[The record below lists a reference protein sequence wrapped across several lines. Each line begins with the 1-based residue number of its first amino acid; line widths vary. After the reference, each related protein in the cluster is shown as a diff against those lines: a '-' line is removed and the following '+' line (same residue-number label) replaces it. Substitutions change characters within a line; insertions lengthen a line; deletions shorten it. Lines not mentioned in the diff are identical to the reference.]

1 MSQSGDREWEAN
13 SAFAL
18 LGWRWSSV
26 KRGLEGDS
34 AGCCTGEQ
42 VWWDG
47 TRHTREREPAF
58 FGSSVCRTS
67 HRMWVAFL
75 ALKSSGVSSST
86 VSPLPFTP
94 SSRSLL
100 YSLYRKNDKRQCR
113 EGAHRAGRAEARGT
127 HGTVGERGGLLRR
140 LKVTKAPAA
149 VADSRHWRLPW
160 RETVTGF
167 TRRWWLWQ
175 WVLIR
180 SKVNHMYSW
189 RTWEQRDTR
198 QISIPVG
205 TTWTHNWNSCK
216 SMQSCRLR

>member
-18 LGWRWSSV
+18 LGWRWSLV
-26 KRGLEGDS
+26 KRGLKGDS

-167 TRRWWLWQ
+167 YKALVTLAMSPDKKQ
-175 WVLIR
+175 GQSHVFV
-180 SKVNHMYSW
+180 KN
-189 RTWEQRDTR
+189 
-198 QISIPVG
+198 VG
-205 TTWTHNWNSCK
+205 TTWHKTDFLSRRNN
-216 SMQSCRLR
+216 MDT